1 MSKKNYT
8 VEKYIIKNKEEKLG
22 GLYKS
27 TRPSNAVKKAFNQIC
42 RMKKLK
48 GKCNFIIVIR
58 ETTRGSKKKM
68 FQYKVQRKVLEKP
81 KKIKKGDQEIVI
93 KYDVK
98 VTKMK
103 LHQKEENECCKSKLA
118 KKGLIKC
125 CDLPGVGVK
134 KYYKCPPQ
142 STEICQEG
150 GSCGTQHTGGSCG
163 KDHKGGSCNKKH

>member
-1 MSKKNYT
+1 MSRKNYT
-8 VEKYIIKNKEEKLG
+8 IEKYIIKNKEEKLG

-48 GKCNFIIVIR
+48 GKCDSIIIVIR

-68 FQYKVQRKVLEKP
+68 FQYKVQRKVLDKP
-81 KKIKKGDQEIVI
+81 KTIKKGDQEIVI

-103 LHQKEENECCKSKLA
+103 LHQKEENKCCKSKLV
-118 KKGLIKC
+118 KNGLVKC
-125 CDLPGVGVK
+125 CDLPGIGVK

-142 STEICQEG
+142 SEKISCG
-150 GSCGTQHTGGSCG
+150 GSSCN
-163 KDHKGGSCNKKH
+163 KKHKGGSCNKKH